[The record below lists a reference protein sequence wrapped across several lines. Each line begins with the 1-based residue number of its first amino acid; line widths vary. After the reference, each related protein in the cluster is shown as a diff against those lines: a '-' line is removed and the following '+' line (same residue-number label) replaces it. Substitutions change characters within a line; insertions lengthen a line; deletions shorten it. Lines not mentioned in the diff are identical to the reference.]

1 MQTKEEGAVTYDI
14 ADLILI
20 CLLLFCFWYWNNAQ
34 QVKEIAHHAV
44 KRYCLKLDLQMLDDY
59 VALNAFWLKRND
71 QGKLQLWRSFVFEF
85 TSTGEDRYNG
95 RIIMLGRVIEAIQLE
110 PYRF

>member
-1 MQTKEEGAVTYDI
+1 MTYDI
-14 ADLILI
+14 SELILI
-20 CLLLFCFWYWNNAQ
+20 CLLVFGFWYWTQAQ
-34 QVKEIAHHAV
+34 QAKEIAHQAV
-44 KRYCLKLDLQMLDDY
+44 KRYCLKMDLQMLDDY

-71 QGKLQLWRSFVFEF
+71 QGQLQIWRAYVFEF

-110 PYRF
+110 PHRF